1 MKKKPLTYTGTI
13 QPNPG
18 IYYEPIQRE
27 IYPYTAEENLIEV
40 VNLAIDLGMPLLLEG
55 EPGCGKS
62 RLAHALVYE
71 FNYRKKNKPIK
82 YYEWTVQSTSK
93 AEESLYQYDYIGR
106 LQAAQI
112 KQSLRESSVTTTKT
126 NDQDS
131 SSIINQENSPQ
142 KASSTNQTEDK
153 DNEINNKLS
162 KDPANPKDWVNL
174 QPLGKAFKQSQDY
187 QEQSVVLIDEIDK
200 ADRDFP
206 NDLLLAIESR
216 CFFIKETEDN
226 IQADRENFPLIIIT
240 SNQEKNLPNAFLRRC
255 IYHYIEFPK
264 QHRLIEILTKRF
276 TDAEQEV
283 IIEAVNRFMQVR
295 EAQEDNKPPGE
306 KKVST
311 SELIFWF
318 KSLSKYKPD
327 IIKKKLKEKKIPHA
341 GILLKS
347 RDDLQE
353 YGEV

>member
-1 MKKKPLTYTGTI
+1 MNKKLLTYTGII
-13 QPNPG
+13 QPEKPG
-18 IYYEPIQRE
+18 IYYDPIQRE
-27 IYPYTAEENLIEV
+27 IYPYTAETDLIEV
-40 VNLAIDLGMPLLLEG
+40 VNLAIDLRMPLLLEG

-71 FNYRKKNKPIK
+71 FNYRKKNNPIK

-112 KQSLRESSVTTTKT
+112 TKLI
-126 NDQDS
+126 ND
-131 SSIINQENSPQ
+131 
-142 KASSTNQTEDK
+142 SSTNIKKTDDTDSLAVKNEDK
-153 DNEINNKLS
+153 NNE

-174 QPLGKAFKQSQDY
+174 QPLGLAFKQSQDH

-216 CFFIKETEDN
+216 CFFVKETQEK
-226 IQADRENFPLIIIT
+226 IQANSEYLPLIIIT
-240 SNQEKNLPNAFLRRC
+240 SNQEKTLPNAFLRRC
-255 IYHYIEFPK
+255 IYHYIEFPEPET
-264 QHRLIEILTKRF
+264 LIEILTKRF
-276 TDAEQEV
+276 TDPEQDV
-283 IIEAVNRFMQVR
+283 IIEAVDRFMQVR
-295 EAQEDNKPPGE
+295 KAQEDHKSPGE

-318 KSLSKYKPD
+318 KSLLKYEPD
-327 IIKKKLKEKKIPHA
+327 IMTKKLKEKKLPHA

-347 RDDLQE
+347 RDDLRD